1 VIGEGDLLRGP
12 ALVAAARAVLDEG
25 PAGLLCD
32 VDGTLSPIAPR
43 PEMAVVRPRTRR
55 ALRTLA
61 RRLALLAA
69 VSGRSAD
76 DARRLVRVPG
86 IVYVGNHGM
95 EAVMGRR
102 RWTHP
107 QAGRFRQVLA
117 GVLRDL
123 RIRLAGEE
131 LLYEPKGLGASIHYR
146 EAADPERTRAAILTT
161 LGALPQATAL
171 RVTEGRLVV
180 ELRPPVAASKG
191 TAVTCLLRRHGLRA
205 ALFLGDDRTDL
216 DAMRALRAA
225 RAENELHTLAVAVA
239 SAEMPAELLTEADG
253 VAEGVDAVEALLAAL
268 AASA

>member
-1 VIGEGDLLRGP
+1 
-12 ALVAAARAVLDEG
+12 VAAARAVLDEG

-43 PEMAVVRPRTRR
+43 PELAVVRPPTRR
-55 ALRTLA
+55 ALRALG
-61 RRLALLAA
+61 RRLAVVAA

-95 EAVMGRR
+95 EAVVGRR

-107 QAGRFRQVLA
+107 QAGRFRLVLA

-123 RIRLAGEE
+123 RVRLADEN

-146 EAADPERTRAAILTT
+146 EAADPERTRATILAT
-161 LGALPQATAL
+161 LAALPQATAL

-191 TAVTCLLRRHGLRA
+191 TAVTCLLRRHRLRA
-205 ALFLGDDRTDL
+205 ALFLGDDRTDV
-216 DAMRALRAA
+216 DAMRALRVA
-225 RAENELHTLAVAVA
+225 RAEHGVRTLAIAVA
-239 SAEMPAELLTEADG
+239 SAEMAAELLAEADG
-253 VAEGVDAVEALLAAL
+253 VAEGVDAVEALLGAL
-268 AASA
+268 VASS